1 VTETE
6 SRPAFYALEPGGWR
20 DYVTLLHLP
29 YTAWHLSYVCL
40 GACLGAVASWS
51 RFGLTLV
58 AFALA
63 LGVAAHALDELRGR
77 PLATRIPDHVLVA
90 LAVGSLAGACAIG
103 IAVALDFSWWL
114 LAFVAV
120 GAFLVL
126 AYNLELAGGRFHT
139 DLWFG
144 LAWGAFPVL
153 TAAFAQ
159 TASVEPE
166 ALLAAAAAVA
176 LSLAQRR
183 LSTQVRFVRRRVRR
197 VEGTLELD
205 DGTRTPVEASTLLAA
220 PEWTLRALTAAVVAL
235 AAALVVA
242 RL

>member
-1 VTETE
+1 MTETE

-51 RFGLTLV
+51 RLGLTLV

-63 LGVAAHALDELRGR
+63 LGVAAHALRGR
-77 PLATRIPDHVLVA
+77 PLETRISDRVLVA
-90 LAVGSLAGACAIG
+90 LAVGALAGACAIG
-103 IAVALDFSWWL
+103 IAVAIDFSWWL

-153 TAAFAQ
+153 TAAFTQ
-159 TASVEPE
+159 TASVEAE
-166 ALLAAAAAVA
+166 ALLAAAAAVL

-205 DGTRTPVEASTLLAA
+205 GGARVPVDASTLLAA
-220 PEWTLRALTAAVVAL
+220 PEWALRALTAAVVAL